1 VQQPWLGQIVVR
13 WTLVFASKNQVLWQI
28 SVRVLKKRDP
38 LNSAVDVEPMDLK
51 RLCGFWFAAGKIAA
65 FVGV

>member
-1 VQQPWLGQIVVR
+1 
-13 WTLVFASKNQVLWQI
+13 VFASKNQVLWQI